1 MKYLAAIVSSLIMC
15 GSAAYAQT
23 ARQALSTCDG
33 EADPGPC
40 VVTLPAPYQGKL
52 PAEGASATIDGN
64 KLVMSYR
71 GQARSA
77 QILGDMSGVAAP
89 MVEVAPGLRQKVV
102 QFSDLARTRMNV
114 LILATD
120 LNGKPMPMAVIP
132 VAGPEA
138 APAPERGQVTPR
150 VIGFEHFPY
159 KAQVWLPPAY
169 RAGKRY
175 PIIYVGD
182 SGGPGDGTL
191 LAGPISRGEMA
202 PVIVVGLDE
211 CPRENPR
218 PHCRSENYLDLPVSL
233 KGAPERFQEYE
244 RFFVQTVIPRIEG
257 EFGRPL
263 DRTKRAI
270 AGASNSADWAA
281 AMALRHPDLFGT
293 ALVMSPAMGAYS
305 KVAAK
310 PSSRF
315 RVTAGV
321 LEPAIA
327 QSARCLSGAI
337 ADAGGIASLGL
348 NPAGHSPA
356 MWERLFVEEVGDWLA
371 PKPKPVVQAGARP
384 ADCDKVG
391 LTPY

>member
-1 MKYLAAIVSSLIMC
+1 MKYLAAITFSLVVFC
-15 GSAAYAQT
+15 SAPYAQT
-23 ARQALSTCDG
+23 VRHALSTCDG

-40 VVTLPAPYQGKL
+40 VVTLAAPYHGKL

-64 KLVMSYR
+64 MLVMSYR

-77 QILGDMSGVAAP
+77 QILGDISGVGAP
-89 MVEVAPGLRQKVV
+89 MAEVAHGLLQKVV

-114 LILATD
+114 LILVTD
-120 LNGKPMPMAVIP
+120 PNGKPMPMAVIP

-138 APAPERGQVTPR
+138 PSAPERGQVSPR
-150 VIGFEHFPY
+150 VIGFESFPY

-175 PIIYVGD
+175 PIVYVGD

-191 LAGPISRGEMA
+191 LAGPISRGDMA
-202 PVIVVGLDE
+202 PVIVVGLDA
-211 CPRENPR
+211 CPPENPR

-244 RFFVQTVIPRIEG
+244 RFLVQTVIPHIEG
-257 EFGRPL
+257 EFGRPP
-263 DRTKRAI
+263 DHTKRAI

-305 KVAAK
+305 KIAVRP
-310 PSSRF
+310 PSTF

-321 LEPAIA
+321 LEPAIVD
-327 QSARCLSGAI
+327 SARCLSGAI
-337 ADAGGIASLGL
+337 ADAGGIASLAL
-348 NPAGHSPA
+348 YPAGHSPA
-356 MWERLFVEEVGDWLA
+356 MWERLFVEEVADWLA
-371 PKPKPVVQAGARP
+371 PVPKPVAQAGARP
-384 ADCDKVG
+384 ADCDKNG